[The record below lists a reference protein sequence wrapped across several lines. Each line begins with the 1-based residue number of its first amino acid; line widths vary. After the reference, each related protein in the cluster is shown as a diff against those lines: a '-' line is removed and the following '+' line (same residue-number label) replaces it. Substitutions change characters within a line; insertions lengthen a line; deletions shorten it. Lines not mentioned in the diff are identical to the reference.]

1 MKKLLT
7 LLFACCTTALFAQQ
21 LPGSIK
27 GQLVD
32 SATFKYLGYSSV
44 SVIKLNDS
52 TLVRHVWSK
61 DNGSFEINALAPD
74 TYRLQVTHPGFADYE
89 ENFILQPAEQ
99 KIFPDITMLSKAQLL
114 REIIIQDKR
123 DAIRIKGDTTEYF
136 VDSFLV
142 NKNANVEDLLKRL
155 PGIQVDKN
163 GKITAHGQEVKKV
176 LVDGEEFFGNDPTI
190 ATQNLRAENVETIQV
205 FDQKSDQA
213 QQTGIDDGDK
223 EKTINLK
230 LKEDAKKGYFG
241 KVKASQGTDNRYE
254 HDAMFN
260 SFSKK
265 RKLSFYSAA
274 ANTNKTSLSWDD
286 ADMYAGGKGESEFGD
301 DGMMYT
307 YYSDDEDDFSGRG
320 IPRTWYT
327 GAFYSNKFKEDKHY
341 LTFNANYKELNVSG
355 FDNNLIQYILPDTF
369 YFDNQ
374 YKNFKSTRNLTSGK
388 ASYELKLDSLS
399 TLRIKIN
406 GSSGSSESSE
416 TFYTENINEENVLI
430 NNNSRTETQQ
440 NQKENVSSSIAYNKK
455 FKLKG
460 RSLLLVFNQNYS
472 LNTGNGFLNSI
483 TRFYAVD
490 SNLTQTALIDQKKT
504 NYNKTTM
511 WEAKISYTEPLSKY
525 WFIVGDYKYS
535 STLTQS
541 ERGSF
546 DRNTLNN
553 EYTQLVDSLSNRFRY
568 NITKNEGGVTFR
580 YVNKKVTAALG
591 ARGAYTDLWQR
602 NLVTGLPQD
611 QHFLNFFPSA
621 SFTYKHKTTSTL
633 NINYSGSTR
642 QPTLQQIQPLQDN
655 TNPLL
660 VYRGNPN
667 LKQSF
672 RNNVSIWMYN
682 YKPLK
687 GRGYYFNIYSSFV
700 NNDFSYSDFVDSSGR
715 RNNQTINVNGNYN
728 IGFYSNYNY
737 KLGKS
742 GFSTRVSLNG
752 NINQNTNFINNRKNI
767 NNNQNIT
774 PQMYV
779 SYSKDELLDLY
790 VGGNW
795 NYNNSRSSLRSD
807 VTTTFWIQTYETG
820 LWLHLPKKFELEAE
834 CTFNIRQ
841 RTTEFDR
848 NLNTTICNAS
858 LAKRFLKKEQLVA
871 KVEVRDL
878 FNQNIGFSR
887 TATSNFVNEN
897 THTVLKRYLLLSLTW
912 NFSKNGGKSE

>member
-1 MKKLLT
+1 LL
-7 LLFACCTTALFAQQ
+7 
-21 LPGSIK
+21 K
-27 GQLVD
+27 
-32 SATFKYLGYSSV
+32 
-44 SVIKLNDS
+44 
-52 TLVRHVWSK
+52 
-61 DNGSFEINALAPD
+61 
-74 TYRLQVTHPGFADYE
+74 
-89 ENFILQPAEQ
+89 
-99 KIFPDITMLSKAQLL
+99 
-114 REIIIQDKR
+114 EIIVQDKR

-190 ATQNLRAENVETIQV
+190 ATQNLRADNVETVQV
-205 FDQKSDQA
+205 FDKKSDQA
-213 QQTGIDDGDK
+213 QQTGIDDGEK
-223 EKTINLK
+223 EKTINLT

-241 KVKASQGTDNRYE
+241 KLKAAQGTDNRYE

-260 SFSKK
+260 SFNKK
-265 RKLSFYSAA
+265 RKLSFYTAA
-274 ANTNKTSLSWDD
+274 SNTNKTSLNWEE
-286 ADMYAGGKGESEFGD
+286 ADMYAGGKGETEFGD

-307 YYSDDEDDFSGRG
+307 YYMNDEEDFSGRG
-320 IPRTWYT
+320 IPRTWYA

-341 LTFNANYKELNVSG
+341 LTFNSSYKELYVSG
-355 FDNNLIQYILPDTF
+355 FDNNLTQYILPDTF

-374 YKNFKSTRNLTSGK
+374 FKNFRSERNLTSGK
-388 ASYELKLDSLS
+388 ATYEFKIDSLS

-406 GSSGSSESSE
+406 GSSGSSESTE
-416 TFYTENINEENVLI
+416 TYYTENINEENVLI
-430 NNNSRTETQQ
+430 NNNSRIETQHT
-440 NQKENVSSSIAYNKK
+440 QKEAVSSSIAYNKK

-460 RSLLLVFNQNYS
+460 RSLALIFNQNYS
-472 LNTGNGFLNSI
+472 LRNSNGFLHST
-483 TRFYAVD
+483 TRFYAAD
-490 SNLTQTALIDQKKT
+490 SALTQTALIDQKKT
-504 NYNKTTM
+504 NYNKNTV

-525 WFIVGDYKYS
+525 WFIVGDYRYS
-535 STLTQS
+535 STLTLS

-546 DRNTLNN
+546 DRNTINN

-568 NITKNEGGVTFR
+568 NITKNEGGITFR
-580 YVNKKVTAALG
+580 YVNKKITASLG

-611 QHFLNFFPSA
+611 QHFLNLFPSA
-621 SFTYKHKTTSTL
+621 SFTYKPKTTSTL
-633 NINYSGSTR
+633 NINYSGSTQ

-672 RNNVSIWMYN
+672 RNSVSIWMFN
-682 YKPLK
+682 YKPLQ
-687 GRGYYFNIYSSFV
+687 GRGYYFNLYSSFV
-700 NNDFSYSDFVDSSGR
+700 NNDFSYSDFVDTSGR

-728 IGFYSNYNY
+728 MGFYCNYNY
-737 KLGKS
+737 KLGNS
-742 GFSTRVSLNG
+742 GFSSRASLNG
-752 NINQNTNFINNRKNI
+752 NINRNTNFINNQKNI

-774 PQMYV
+774 PSFFI
-779 SYSKDELLDLY
+779 SYSKDEKFDLS

-807 VTTTFWIQTYETG
+807 VKTTFWIQTYETSM
-820 LWLHLPKKFELEAE
+820 WWQLPKKFELEAE

-848 NLNTTICNAS
+848 NLNTTICGIS
-858 LAKRFLKKEQLVA
+858 ISKKLLKKDQLEI
-871 KVEVRDL
+871 KVEARDL
-878 FNQNIGFSR
+878 FNQNIGFDR
-887 TATSNFVNEN
+887 TATSNFINEN
-897 THTVLKRYLLLSLTW
+897 THTVLKRFILCSLTW
-912 NFSKNGGKSE
+912 NFTKNGGKSE